1 MSTPD
6 RMFQPPAA
14 PTSRTSWILRG
25 ATGVAILCA
34 CAIAPARAEV
44 YKCAGDGGRPI
55 YQEMPC
61 PKGKELRNFQSDPPE
76 ITVLPGTGKTMDS
89 AVAPGAK
96 PSKDPTADKNAKPR
110 TEKPKSGDPAERRHL
125 HSGMSEGDVLARVGP
140 PDATTGQRGAKQ
152 VRWTW
157 LPSDGDPE
165 TVTTVTFLNGIVA
178 TVERTLVKK

>member
-1 MSTPD
+1 VC
-6 RMFQPPAA
+6 
-14 PTSRTSWILRG
+14 
-25 ATGVAILCA
+25 ATGLAILGA
-34 CAIAPARAEV
+34 CAIAPLARAEV

-76 ITVLPGTGKTMDS
+76 ITVLPGTAKADGAGAPAANPKPGKDS
-89 AVAPGAK
+89 AAEK
-96 PSKDPTADKNAKPR
+96 TAKPR
-110 TEKPKSGDPAERRHL
+110 AEKPRGDPAERRHL

-140 PDATTGQRGAKQ
+140 PDATTGQRSGKQ
-152 VRWTW
+152 MRWTW
-157 LPSDGDPE
+157 LPGEGDPE